1 MNPDDYWKKPAEIW
15 KKAASE
21 NAGAVT
27 FELPAMSNE
36 GENPCPKMHPEIKAM
51 WVAALRSGEYV
62 QGYNALESDGE
73 FCCLGVLC
81 HIANKHGVINRVV
94 EGSGDYITYNE
105 SWSLPPVE
113 ILSWAGLDETNPN
126 VYAVNPETGN
136 RMLVNLSTVN
146 DTFALSFSEI
156 ADLIDEQL

>member
-1 MNPDDYWKKPAEIW
+1 MNPDDYWKKLAEHW
-15 KKAASE
+15 NKFADT
-21 NAGAVT
+21 GAVT
-27 FELPAMSNE
+27 IKLTATTNE
-36 GENPCPKMHPEIKAM
+36 AEKPTPKMNPEIKAM
-51 WVAALRSGEYV
+51 WVDTLRSGEFT
-62 QGYNALESDGE
+62 QGFNMLESENQE

-81 HIANKHGVINRVV
+81 SIANKHGVITRVDD
-94 EGSGDYITYNE
+94 GSGYITYDE

-113 ILSWAGLDETNPN
+113 ILSWAGLNETDPN

-146 DTFALSFSEI
+146 DTFNLSFSEI